1 MKPGDLVFPFP
12 DECMKTVGIY
22 LSEYKTWNYGVE
34 CKIFWDGHVTIL
46 PKHQLRTVNEER

>member
-1 MKPGDLVFPFP
+1 MKPGDLVYPFP

-34 CKIFWDGHVTIL
+34 CKIFWDGHVTVL
-46 PKHQLRTVNEER
+46 PKHQLKLARVS